1 MIDVEDPLSLAD
13 ARGKR
18 QLLIIG
24 AIVVATIVLGAVV
37 AAALI
42 RDAIGDARDALRAL
56 PEDTEIIFTADL
68 YQLRDVESYDALMNA
83 FGEILR
89 DQGDIG
95 AQEDPIDA
103 LLRNIEEES
112 GLDVRE
118 EILPWIGRSLA
129 IGVRGDLTQDVP
141 ELVLISLAVRDEAAA
156 TAFFREVLPRLD
168 SIFAIEDI
176 TVRGRDAFILK
187 TNDDDTTSYL
197 AITDGLAILAISERA
212 LTQSLN
218 ALDNDVSILD
228 SERFI
233 AAIDRAPRDVWMQAY
248 VDGRLIEDTIADS
261 IALLEDSG
269 IAELDAA
276 TRDLMDSLASL
287 ESFGA
292 WAKVSNEAI
301 TIEAWAIGDDLKAFV
316 GTGSQGIGQDVLESL
331 PGDTFLVAGS
341 RGGEPDAFA
350 QGITSFADIDPGG
363 FGDLRAASIDALGFD
378 VFDELLAGLGNE
390 AFVAILGDDGSVVAD
405 QAGISV
411 LVGIGLFD
419 AALVQSGLE
428 RVSDFANNEF
438 GADFQESDGIY
449 ELVDPSGSGSGAGQ
463 PVFAFGV
470 RDGRLYLATSGAA
483 VDELGEHTSSL
494 ADSPSLAAISAAL
507 DGGDLLLFGDVTTLE
522 ELNVMDRG
530 TLPLARG
537 DRLAFGAGITI
548 EEGAVGIRSVLAIVQ

>member
-1 MIDVEDPLSLAD
+1 M
-13 ARGKR
+13 
-18 QLLIIG
+18 
-24 AIVVATIVLGAVV
+24 
-37 AAALI
+37 
-42 RDAIGDARDALRAL
+42 
-56 PEDTEIIFTADL
+56 
-68 YQLRDVESYDALMNA
+68 
-83 FGEILR
+83 
-89 DQGDIG
+89 
-95 AQEDPIDA
+95 
-103 LLRNIEEES
+103 
-112 GLDVRE
+112 
-118 EILPWIGRSLA
+118 
-129 IGVRGDLTQDVP
+129 
-141 ELVLISLAVRDEAAA
+141 
-156 TAFFREVLPRLD
+156 
-168 SIFAIEDI
+168 
-176 TVRGRDAFILK
+176 
-187 TNDDDTTSYL
+187 
-197 AITDGLAILAISERA
+197 
-212 LTQSLN
+212 
-218 ALDNDVSILD
+218 
-228 SERFI
+228 
-233 AAIDRAPRDVWMQAY
+233 
-248 VDGRLIEDTIADS
+248 
-261 IALLEDSG
+261 
-269 IAELDAA
+269 
-276 TRDLMDSLASL
+276 ASL

-350 QGITSFADIDPGG
+350 QGITSFADVDPGG

-390 AFVAILGDDGSVVAD
+390 AFVAILGDDG
-405 QAGISV
+405 SV

-548 EEGAVGIRSVLAIVQ
+548 EEGAVGIRSVLAILQ